1 MKINLILPLGV
12 AVLLPCALAAQTF
25 DGSVTV
31 GYGLSDIS
39 GLGTVHTPSI
49 DGRFGYDLGNGLK
62 FGADISGVRGSKNGL
77 TGNISALSAGV
88 FGAYS
93 FANGVNLGAYSETAS
108 VDATGLTGDI
118 SVHSYG
124 LLGGYDI
131 ETVKV
136 TGFFGKSNTSPNLPA
151 GVDIKDMGISGR
163 VQVSDQVTVG
173 GSLARSTVSGG
184 GASVDLNTIGLA
196 GSFQVDQSWTVFG
209 GLTDA
214 SISNVAGITT
224 FGLGASYDMSGSLR
238 QGSAVSL
245 EVARSN
251 VGGVGNINTLRIGLS
266 VPLGATSNAVPL
278 NSVAESAMNPRRNT
292 LATGILSTF

>member
-1 MKINLILPLGV
+1 MKFNLILPLGV
-12 AVLLPCALAAQTF
+12 AALLPCALFAQTF

-39 GLGTVHTPSI
+39 GLGTLHTPSI

-77 TGNISALSAGV
+77 TGNVSALSAGV
-88 FGAYS
+88 FAAYG
-93 FANGVNLGAYSETAS
+93 FGNGVSLGAYGETAS
-108 VDATGLTGDI
+108 VDATGLTSDV

-124 LLGGYDI
+124 LLGGYDVDQ
-131 ETVKV
+131 VKV
-136 TGFFGKSNTSPNLPA
+136 TGFLGKSNTSPNLAA
-151 GVDIKDMGISGR
+151 GTDITDLGIAGR
-163 VQVSDQVTVG
+163 FQVSDQVTLG
-173 GSLARSTVSGG
+173 GSFARSTVSNG
-184 GASVDLNTIGLA
+184 GASLGLNALGLA
-196 GSFQVDQSWTVFG
+196 GSFRANESWTVFG

-245 EVARSN
+245 EFARSN

-278 NSVAESAMNPRRNT
+278 NSVAETAMNPRRNT
-292 LATGILSTF
+292 VATGVLSTF